1 MGKNCNEKKLKG
13 KVLIKKIEEKNSCI
27 QNKKNSK
34 NERNGKKF

>member
-13 KVLIKKIEEKNSCI
+13 KVLIKKLKKKILASKI
-27 QNKKNSK
+27 KNSK